1 MSSSNS
7 HLQFCQSFK
16 MKQADHENLCKS
28 TERIQGLLAELNSTL
43 DLYYENSNESELGS
57 LDNLNPKK
65 KLFVLKQICT

>member
-7 HLQFCQSFK
+7 HLHFCQSFK
-16 MKQADHENLCKS
+16 MKHADHENLCQN
-28 TERIQGLLAELNSTL
+28 TERIQVLLAELNSTL

-65 KLFVLKQICT
+65 IICS

>member
-7 HLQFCQSFK
+7 NLQFCQSFK
-16 MKQADHENLCKS
+16 MKDADHENLCQK
-28 TERIQGLLAELNSTL
+28 TDRIQVLLAELNSTL

-65 KLFVLKQICT
+65 IVCS